1 MMEQKLLISLL
12 KPQTSKEQKI
22 YKQRTSFY
30 GAIWKLRDLG
40 LVTNTEMKLDG
51 TVTKIWRLTLDGM
64 IMARILS
71 KEKTE
76 GKRPKGKD
84 DKKNR
89 RFCL

>member
-12 KPQTSKEQKI
+12 KPRTSKEQKI

-40 LVTNTEMKLDG
+40 LVANTTLKQNS
-51 TVTKIWRLTLDGM
+51 TITKVWRLTLDGM

-71 KEKTE
+71 KEV
-76 GKRPKGKD
+76 
-84 DKKNR
+84 KKP
-89 RFCL
+89 